1 MSKHNAENER
11 GKRKYLIFL
20 KEAKRQDESSLDAV
34 AMALSR
40 FEKYTKFRDFKAFH
54 FEQAVGFKKHLSK
67 QENKQTGKS
76 LSKATQNSTLRH
88 LKAFFQWLAMQA
100 GYKSRINYTDTEYF
114 NLSEKDSRIATARRV
129 KPVPTIE
136 QIKHVIEYMP
146 HITDI
151 DKRNRALVAFTLLTG
166 MRDSAIV
173 SLKLK
178 HINLMTSSVF
188 QDARDV
194 NTKFSKT
201 FTSVFFPVG
210 DDVLKIVEVWVNYLK
225 NDLLYGNEEPLF
237 PKTNVIRGE
246 SKKFEPC
253 GLKKEHWANASPMR
267 KIFKE
272 AFSSAGLQYFNPHS
286 FRNTLVSYGQK
297 LCKTPEDFKAWS
309 QNLGHEGVLTTFY
322 SYGEVQPQRQA
333 EIIKQ
338 LNTPDEKVDIYTD
351 AIAEAVIR
359 KMGVQNQGKASDY

>member
-1 MSKHNAENER
+1 MLKHNANNER
-11 GKRKYLIFL
+11 VKRKYLIFL

-54 FEQAVGFKKHLSK
+54 FEQAVGFKKHLAK
-67 QENKQTGKS
+67 QENKQTGKT
-76 LSKATQNSTLRH
+76 LSKATQNSNLRN

-114 NLSEKDSRIATARRV
+114 NLSDKDSRIATARRA

-136 QIKHVIEYMP
+136 QIKHVIGNMP
-146 HITDI
+146 NITDI
-151 DKRNRALVAFTLLTG
+151 EKRNRAIVAFTLLTG

-178 HINLMTSSVF
+178 HVDLVAGSVF

-194 NTKFSKT
+194 DTKFSKT
-201 FTSVFFPVG
+201 FTSIFFPVG
-210 DDVLKIVEVWVNYLK
+210 DDVLKIVEDWVSYL
-225 NDLLYGNEEPLF
+225 NNNLLYGNEDPLF
-237 PKTNVIRGE
+237 PKTNIIRGV

-253 GLKKEHWANASPMR
+253 GFKKEHWANASPMR

-272 AFSSAGLQYFNPHS
+272 AFLNAGLQYFNPHS

-338 LNTPDEKVDIYTD
+338 LNTPHEKVDINTD

-359 KMGVQNQGKASDY
+359 KMSIQNQGKVTEY